1 MLVLGIEHKSFA
13 RMFAYECSTHRG
25 IGEVH
30 TEGIGAPGLLAV
42 VSQFV
47 CKELNSGPPGEQM
60 DS

>member
-1 MLVLGIEHKSFA
+1 MCVSVFQ
-13 RMFAYECSTHRG
+13 FAYECSTHRG